1 MLTADFARQF
11 AEEWIAAW
19 NRHDLD
25 RVLSHYSDDFI
36 MSSPYIAALADEPS
50 GTLRGKQA
58 VAAYWRKALALM
70 PQLRFELVSTLV
82 GAESVVVYYKGV
94 RGMAAETFFFNAE
107 GKVVRAAAHYE

>member
-1 MLTADFARQF
+1 MLTADFAKQF

-50 GTLRGKQA
+50 GTLRGKQT